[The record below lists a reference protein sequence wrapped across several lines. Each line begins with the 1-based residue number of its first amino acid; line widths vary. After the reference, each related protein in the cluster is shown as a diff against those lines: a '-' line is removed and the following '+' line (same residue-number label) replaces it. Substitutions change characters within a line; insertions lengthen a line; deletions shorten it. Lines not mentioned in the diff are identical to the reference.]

1 MEDNT
6 IDNAVSNRLQAIEM
20 KLTYLEDF
28 LLRLQ
33 DEVVTR
39 NNLVDKLSAE
49 HKALKNKVLQI
60 AANLEEIPNQKPPHY

>member
-1 MEDNT
+1 MEDT
-6 IDNAVSNRLQAIEM
+6 QLDNRLQTIEM
-20 KLTYLEDF
+20 KLTFLEDF

-33 DEVVTR
+33 EEVVTR

-49 HKALKNKVLQI
+49 HKAIKDKVIQI